1 MYRSYRRVIGRGLF
15 DCFQNCVYDLGDISP
30 GQVELM
36 KKRAF
41 WRFYLHP
48 SRILRTLWT
57 AASPRNLRRTL
68 VKARR
73 V

>member
-1 MYRSYRRVIGRGLF
+1 MTEF
-15 DCFQNCVYDLGDISP
+15 DCFHNCVFDLGEITP
-30 GQVELM
+30 REVEKL

-48 SRILRTLWT
+48 SRILRTLFT
-57 AASPRNLRRTL
+57 VASPRNLRRTL
-68 VKARR
+68 IKARR